1 MPETHT
7 ESAPRTGAKASGWQS
22 RPIVLVGIMGA
33 GKTTVGKRFA
43 KHIGWR
49 FVDSD
54 EEIEKAA
61 GCSISDIFSLYSE
74 DIFRDL
80 EKRVL
85 ERLLSEEPTVIAT
98 GGGAWMQPQIRQMIK
113 QHANS
118 VWLKAE
124 LDVLV
129 ARVSRRNTR
138 PLLEK
143 GDKRAI
149 MEKLMA
155 ERYPYYAEADI
166 TIDSGEGPHE
176 KVVTA
181 ITDALHQHGENA

>member
-1 MPETHT
+1 MPETHSD
-7 ESAPRTGAKASGWQS
+7 SAVAPTAAKAKWQT

-33 GKTTVGKRFA
+33 GKTTVGKLFA

-61 GCSISDIFSLYSE
+61 GCNISDIFSLYGE

-98 GGGAWMQPQIRQMIK
+98 GGGAWMQPAIRDMIK
-113 QHANS
+113 QGATS

-129 ARVSRRNTR
+129 SRVSRRNTR

-155 ERYPYYAEADI
+155 ERYPYYEQADI

-176 KVVTA
+176 RVVDAMVSTLENNGETA
-181 ITDALHQHGENA
+181 